1 MINTVLGPIEWVVS
15 WIMVAFHTLFS
26 TLGMNEDGGLT
37 WGLSIV
43 GLVVVIRILLIPLFV
58 KQIRSQRAM
67 QQLQPQIKALQT
79 KYKGDRERLGQETM
93 KLYKENG
100 TNPLASCFPLLLQA
114 PIFFALFRVLN
125 GISHGKGLGY
135 LEHDPSLVDSASN
148 ARLFGAPI
156 SAAFLHP
163 GDASTVNVRVVA
175 AILIVLMSAS
185 MFYTQRQLM
194 TKNMPKVA
202 LEGPFAQQQKIML
215 YLFPAI
221 FLVTGVNFPIGV
233 LIYWFTTNV
242 WSMFQQLFVIARMPA
257 PGSLA
262 EERRNARTL
271 ERAVPGTQA
280 ASTPVAGGASVAP
293 VVEGGQPGQR
303 AQPKRKRSQGGTPAV
318 APPAAPAPP
327 TRTGQRQQPKRTTRK
342 PPGKAAPPGR
352 RPNPEGPAPEA
363 S

>member
-15 WIMVAFHTLFS
+15 WIMVAFHTVLS
-26 TLGMNEDGGLT
+26 AVGMNENGGLT
-37 WGLSIV
+37 WALSIV
-43 GLVVVIRILLIPLFV
+43 GLVIVIRVLLIPLFV

-67 QQLQPQIKALQT
+67 QELQPQIKALQA
-79 KYKGDRERLGQETM
+79 KHKGDRERLGQETM
-93 KLYKENG
+93 KLYKEKG

-125 GISHGKGLGY
+125 GVSHRNGLGY
-135 LEHDPSLVDSASN
+135 LKGDPGLVDSAYN

-156 SAAFLHP
+156 SASFLHP
-163 GDASTVNVRVVA
+163 PASASAVTVRIVA
-175 AILIVLMSAS
+175 AVLIVLMSSS

-215 YLFPAI
+215 YLFPAV

-233 LIYWFTTNV
+233 LVYWFTTNV

-262 EERRNARTL
+262 EEARAARTL
-271 ERAVPGTQA
+271 QRSTGATALATPG
-280 ASTPVAGGASVAP
+280 SGVEVTPA
-293 VVEGGQPGQR
+293 
-303 AQPKRKRSQGGTPAV
+303 PKRKRRSAVEPVAPTPA
-318 APPAAPAPP
+318 AAPV
-327 TRTGQRQQPKRTTRK
+327 RTGQRQQPKKT
-342 PPGKAAPPGR
+342 GKKSPGR
-352 RPNPEGPAPEA
+352 SGSPTRRPEPGGPAA
-363 S
+363 